1 MISLARP
8 FRAACAGKANSFLPS
23 TPANFEL
30 LPRRSSIRKEK
41 KRKTEKGNTQSS
53 IALSKSPSCK
63 PERGTQKGHAST
75 IDLDIDRQPALPPC
89 PLSEATSHRTLHGC
103 AITETRFS
111 RLSYRRAKSVRRRAR
126 LSEGQPRSTTRRT
139 GLMMTLRRKRD
150 GDQRD

>member
-8 FRAACAGKANSFLPS
+8 FRAACAGIANSFLPRPRIS
-23 TPANFEL
+23 NHW
-30 LPRRSSIRKEK
+30 PRRSSIRKEK
-41 KRKTEKGNTQSS
+41 RKEKTEKGNTQSS